1 MGSPPARTMTNWGMT
16 NPKWDHLWIN
26 ARLATMREGAG
37 AYGAIENAA
46 FADKGGRIVFASP
59 MRDLPGKPDT
69 LATRVIDAK
78 NQWITPGLI
87 DCHTHLVFAGNRAA
101 EFEQR
106 RNGASYEAIAK
117 AGGGI
122 MSTVRA
128 TRAADEEA
136 LLEQARPRFN
146 ALLSEGVTTVEIKSG
161 YGLDLE
167 TELRLHRVARRL
179 GQESYA
185 RISTTYLGLHALPPD
200 KNRAA
205 YIAEMSGPVL
215 RAIADEGLADAV
227 DAFCEGIA
235 FTAQETAQFFTAAA
249 ALGLNVKLHADQ
261 LSDTNGAALAAKF
274 RALSADHLEHTDDAG
289 VAAMAKAGTVAV
301 LLPGAFFTLRETKKP
316 PVEALRRARVPIA
329 VATDCNPGTS
339 PVVSLITTMQMA
351 CTLFGLTAEEALAGT
366 TRNAARAL
374 GLGAETGTLE
384 VGKAADYAV
393 WPLAHPCELSYWIGS
408 LNPSAIG
415 RSAALAAANQTTS

>member
-1 MGSPPARTMTNWGMT
+1 MT
-16 NPKWDHLWIN
+16 WDHLWIN

-46 FADKGGRIVFASP
+46 LAEQGGRIVFAGP
-59 MRDLPGKPDT
+59 MRDLPGKPGEI
-69 LATRVIDAK
+69 AQRIADAK

-106 RNGASYEAIAK
+106 LSGVSYEAIAK

-128 TRAADEEA
+128 TRAASDDA
-136 LLEQARPRFN
+136 LFEQARVRLS
-146 ALLSEGVTTVEIKSG
+146 ALAAEGVTTVEIKSG
-161 YGLDLE
+161 YGLDLD
-167 TELRLHRVARRL
+167 TERRMLSTARKL
-179 GQESYA
+179 GPA
-185 RISTTYLGLHALPPD
+185 TGMRIATTYLGLHALPPD
-200 KNRAA
+200 VKRADF
-205 YIAEMSGPVL
+205 IAHMSGPVL
-215 RAIADEGLADAV
+215 DAIAHEGLADAV

-235 FTAQETAQFFTAAA
+235 FTPAETERFFTAAA
-249 ALGLNVKLHADQ
+249 ARGLKIKLHADQ

-274 RALSADHLEHTDDAG
+274 GALSADHLEYTNEAG

-301 LLPGAFFTLRETKKP
+301 LLPGAFYALRETKLP
-316 PVEALRRARVPIA
+316 PVDALRRARVPIA

-339 PVVSLITTMQMA
+339 PVASLLTAMSMA
-351 CTLFGLTAEEALAGT
+351 CTLFRLTPEETLAGV

-374 GLGAETGTLE
+374 GLHAETGTLE
-384 VGKAADYAV
+384 IGKAADYAV
-393 WPLAHPCELSYWIGS
+393 WPVEHPAELSYWIGG
-408 LNPSAIG
+408 LKPVA
-415 RSAALAAANQTTS
+415 RSTALAT